1 MFAQQVEGGQS
12 RPRGDVLP
20 MTMLCRW
27 FSVFITLLI
36 LAIPLL
42 FSIWIE
48 YVPHHEV
55 IRMDE
60 DLPFDF
66 RVGAKDNEKINVFN
80 VDISDEQ
87 IEELKT
93 RLSADRLVAAL
104 EDCSLCKDRQAFLR
118 NLSDVMLQF
127 NWKQHQHFLNTFK
140 QYRTEIEGLA
150 IHFVRISLPKEPS
163 KDTVPILLLHGFPG
177 SYWDFYKVIPIL
189 TNPVRFG
196 FDFGVKRP
204 LLFEVIVPSL
214 PGFGFSQK
222 HSEADF
228 STLDMARI
236 MAKLMKRLN
245 VHKYFVHGSELLGTE
260 IAAVMSAVHPSRIR
274 GVHLSNPIVHL
285 QFSPQVFAKNL
296 LDEFFGIDGDAT
308 SSTRKFL
315 ESKEDLVPIVDSVGD
330 ALVSSPL
337 GTASFLMSVW
347 SRFSSRDRS
356 ELLNRLFTLD
366 ELATVSY
373 LYYLTETTPHA
384 LRIMHTFFD
393 DDLPTQRLQ
402 VRIPCGI
409 LQSPEA
415 PWRNS
420 RWIARH
426 RFLNVTS
433 FTEASRGGV
442 FLHLQDPNAFAADLF
457 RFVEL
462 VML

>member
-1 MFAQQVEGGQS
+1 
-12 RPRGDVLP
+12 

-204 LLFEVIVPSL
+204 LLFEVIVP
-214 PGFGFSQK
+214 
-222 HSEADF
+222 
-228 STLDMARI
+228 R
-236 MAKLMKRLN
+236 
-245 VHKYFVHGSELLGTE
+245 
-260 IAAVMSAVHPSRIR
+260 
-274 GVHLSNPIVHL
+274 
-285 QFSPQVFAKNL
+285 
-296 LDEFFGIDGDAT
+296 
-308 SSTRKFL
+308 
-315 ESKEDLVPIVDSVGD
+315 D

-433 FTEASRGGV
+433 FTEASRETLCEESREGGTADGYAGEPHAIGQV
-442 FLHLQDPNAFAADLF
+442 VRDPSSQHYSVAEGLEAAGRLSIGYI
-457 RFVEL
+457 RVL
-462 VML
+462 SPKAPLWISLMALP